1 MIMLDNEI
9 LYNAL
14 TMTKASATRGLT
26 GRFPMG
32 ASAQAAPRAG
42 VTLFL
47 CFLIALLEGFD
58 IQAIGVAAPY
68 LIPQLGLTPGQA
80 GVVFGAGMA
89 GLVLGAVTGGWLA
102 DRMGRKGLLMVCV
115 AIFGLFTLA
124 TLVAA
129 GPVSLG
135 FYRFL
140 AGAGMGA
147 AMPSLVA
154 VALEIA
160 PPERRTRTITL
171 MFSGMPAGGAL
182 AALFAAGLL
191 EKYGWH
197 SIFLAGGL
205 LPLLLLPAMW
215 VLMPAGRPAVASHA
229 DRPGAVQA
237 LFGEGRLLVTLL
249 AWFTFGLTLLVLY
262 LLLNWLPSLVAAK
275 GLGGVGGAGAAFAFN
290 AGSIAGALGI
300 GMLVDRLG
308 PRIPIITAYPCL
320 ALAMFGLAGA
330 ESLVPVL
337 ILAGLAGFFLLGAQY
352 SLYGVI
358 PLYYPQAVRGLA
370 TGASIAV
377 GRLGS
382 IVGPLVAGH
391 LLGQGWGP
399 AGVAMAMVPVVIAAG
414 VSAGVMT
421 IRGRYIEN

>member
-1 MIMLDNEI
+1 
-9 LYNAL
+9 
-14 TMTKASATRGLT
+14 
-26 GRFPMG
+26 MG
-32 ASAQAAPRAG
+32 ASAQAVPRG
-42 VTLFL
+42 RVTLLL
-47 CFLIALLEGFD
+47 CFFIALLEGFD

-68 LIPQLGLTPGQA
+68 LIPQLGLSPGQA
-80 GVVFGAGMA
+80 GLVFGAGMA
-89 GLVLGAVTGGWLA
+89 GLVCGAVTGGWLA

-135 FYRFL
+135 AYRFL

-182 AALFAAGLL
+182 AALFAAGFL
-191 EKYGWH
+191 EDYGWH
-197 SIFLAGGL
+197 SIFLVGGV
-205 LPLLLLPAMW
+205 LPILLLPAMFW
-215 VLMPAGRPAVASHA
+215 LMPDIRSAVNAGGA
-229 DRPGAVQA
+229 RPGAVQA

-249 AWFTFGLTLLVLY
+249 AWFTFGMTLLVLY
-262 LLLNWLPSLVAAK
+262 LMLNWLPSLVAAK

-290 AGSIAGALGI
+290 AGSVVGAWGI
-300 GMLVDRLG
+300 GTLVDRLG
-308 PRIPIITAYPCL
+308 PRIPIMAAYPCL

-337 ILAGLAGFFLLGAQY
+337 VLAGLAGFFLLGAQY

-358 PLYYPQAVRGLA
+358 PLYYPGAVRGLA
-370 TGASIAV
+370 TGAAIAV
-377 GRLGS
+377 GRVGS
-382 IVGPLVAGH
+382 IAGPLVAGH

-399 AGVAMAMVPVVIAAG
+399 AGVAMAMVPVVLAAG
-414 VSAGVMT
+414 LSAGIMT
-421 IRGRYIEN
+421 VRGRYLDN

>member
-1 MIMLDNEI
+1 MGMSSR
-9 LYNAL
+9 A
-14 TMTKASATRGLT
+14 ATG
-26 GRFPMG
+26 GRI
-32 ASAQAAPRAG
+32 
-42 VTLFL
+42 TLLL

-68 LIPQLGLTPGQA
+68 LLPQLGLTPQQA

-89 GLVLGAVTGGWLA
+89 GLVCGAVTGGWMA
-102 DRMGRKGLLMVCV
+102 DRMGRKGLLMGCV

-124 TLVAA
+124 TLVAS

-135 FYRFL
+135 IYRLL

-147 AMPSLVA
+147 AMPSLIA

-160 PPERRTRTITL
+160 PAERRTRTTTL
-171 MFSGMPAGGAL
+171 MFSGMPVGGAL

-197 SIFLAGGL
+197 SIFLVGGL
-205 LPLLLLPAMW
+205 IPLLLLPAMH
-215 VLMPAGRPAVASHA
+215 VLMRGDGPHKHA
-229 DRPGAVQA
+229 HAERPGAMHT
-237 LFGEGRLLVTLL
+237 LFGGNRALTTLL
-249 AWFTFGLTLLVLY
+249 AWFTFGMTLLVLY

-275 GLGGVGGAGAAFAFN
+275 GLGGSGGAQAAFAFN
-290 AGSIAGALGI
+290 AGSVVGSMII
-300 GMLVDRLG
+300 GLLVDKWG
-308 PRIPIITAYPCL
+308 PKLPIILAYPAL

-330 ESLVPVL
+330 DSLGPVL
-337 ILAGLAGFFLLGAQY
+337 ALAGIAGFFLLGAQY

-358 PLYYPQAVRGLA
+358 PRYYPAKARGLA

-382 IVGPLVAGH
+382 IAGPLVAGH

-399 AGVAMAMVPVVIAAG
+399 AGVAMAMVPVVL
-414 VSAGVMT
+414 SAGGAVCLMT
-421 IRGRYIEN
+421 IRGRFMDDAA

>member
-1 MIMLDNEI
+1 MGVP
-9 LYNAL
+9 
-14 TMTKASATRGLT
+14 TGLT
-26 GRFPMG
+26 
-32 ASAQAAPRAG
+32 AQDTSRRG
-42 VTLFL
+42 VTMLL
-47 CFLIALLEGFD
+47 CFFIALLEGFD

-68 LIPQLGLTPGQA
+68 LIPQLGLSPGQA

-89 GLVLGAVTGGWLA
+89 GLVCGAVAGGWLA

-115 AIFGLFTLA
+115 AVFGLFTLA
-124 TLVAA
+124 TVVAS

-135 FYRFL
+135 IYRFI

-160 PPERRTRTITL
+160 PAERRTRTITL

-182 AALFAAGLL
+182 AALFAGSLL
-191 EKYGWH
+191 EQYGWH
-197 SIFLAGGL
+197 SIFIVGGV
-205 LPLLLLPAMW
+205 LPLLLLPLMMK
-215 VLMPAGRPAVASHA
+215 LMPDSRTPPAATGT
-229 DRPGAVQA
+229 DRPGAAQA
-237 LFGEGRLLVTLL
+237 LFGGGRLLVTLL

-262 LLLNWLPSLVAAK
+262 LLLNWLPSLVSAK
-275 GLGGVGGAGAAFAFN
+275 GLGGSGGAAAAFAFN
-290 AGSIAGALGI
+290 AGSIAGAWGI
-300 GMLVDRLG
+300 GFLVDRWG
-308 PRIPIITAYPCL
+308 PRIPIIAAYPCL

-330 ESLVPVL
+330 ESLLPVL

-358 PLYYPQAVRGLA
+358 PLYYPVPVRGLA

-382 IVGPLVAGH
+382 IAGPLVAGH

-399 AGVAMAMVPVVIAAG
+399 AGVAMSMVPVVLAAG
-414 VSAGVMT
+414 LAAGVMT
-421 IRGRYIEN
+421 VRGRYTEP

>member
-1 MIMLDNEI
+1 MDMSSR
-9 LYNAL
+9 A
-14 TMTKASATRGLT
+14 ATG
-26 GRFPMG
+26 GRI
-32 ASAQAAPRAG
+32 
-42 VTLFL
+42 TLLL

-68 LIPQLGLTPGQA
+68 LLPQLGLTPQQA

-89 GLVLGAVTGGWLA
+89 GLVCGALTGGWMA
-102 DRMGRKGLLMVCV
+102 DRMGRKGLLMGCV

-124 TLVAA
+124 TLVAS

-160 PPERRTRTITL
+160 PAERRTRTTTL
-171 MFSGMPAGGAL
+171 MFSGMPVGGAL

-197 SIFLAGGL
+197 SIFLVGGL
-205 LPLLLLPAMW
+205 LPLVLLPAMY
-215 VLMPAGRPAVASHA
+215 VLMGGDDGPHKHA
-229 DRPGAVQA
+229 HLERPGAMHT
-237 LFGEGRLLVTLL
+237 LFGGNRALTTVL
-249 AWFTFGLTLLVLY
+249 AWFTFGMTLLVLY

-275 GLGGVGGAGAAFAFN
+275 GLGGSGGAQAAFAFN
-290 AGSIAGALGI
+290 AGSVI
-300 GMLVDRLG
+300 GSMIIGLLVDKWG
-308 PRIPIITAYPCL
+308 PKLPIILAYPAL

-330 ESLVPVL
+330 DSLGPVL
-337 ILAGLAGFFLLGAQY
+337 ALAGIAGFFLLGAQY

-358 PLYYPQAVRGLA
+358 PRYYPAKVRGLA

-382 IVGPLVAGH
+382 IAGPLVAGH
-391 LLGQGWGP
+391 MLGQGWGP
-399 AGVAMAMVPVVIAAG
+399 AGVAMAMVPVVL
-414 VSAGVMT
+414 SAGGAVCLMT
-421 IRGRYIEN
+421 IRGRFVDDAA

>member
-1 MIMLDNEI
+1 
-9 LYNAL
+9 
-14 TMTKASATRGLT
+14 
-26 GRFPMG
+26 MG
-32 ASAQAAPRAG
+32 APAPSAPRG
-42 VTLFL
+42 GITLLL

-89 GLVLGAVTGGWLA
+89 GLVLGAFTGGWLA
-102 DRMGRKGLLMVCV
+102 DRMGRKGLLMICV

-135 FYRFL
+135 VYRFF

-160 PPERRTRTITL
+160 PPARRTRTITL

-191 EKYGWH
+191 EQYGWH
-197 SIFLAGGL
+197 SIFLAGGV

-215 VLMPAGRPAVASHA
+215 VLMPDSRAAGAAQA
-229 DRPGAVQA
+229 GRPGAVQA
-237 LFGEGRLLVTLL
+237 LFGEGRLLITLL
-249 AWFTFGLTLLVLY
+249 AWFTFGMTLLVLY

-290 AGSIAGALGI
+290 AGSIVGAWGI
-300 GMLVDRLG
+300 GFLVDRMG
-308 PRIPIITAYPCL
+308 PRIPIIAAYPCL
-320 ALAMFGLAGA
+320 ALAMVGLAGA

-337 ILAGLAGFFLLGAQY
+337 VLAGLAGFFLLGAQY
-352 SLYGVI
+352 SLYGII
-358 PLYYPQAVRGLA
+358 PLYYPGVARGLA
-370 TGASIAV
+370 TGAAIAV

-382 IVGPLVAGH
+382 IAGPLVAGH

-399 AGVAMAMVPVVIAAG
+399 AGVAMAMVPVAI
-414 VSAGVMT
+414 SAGLSATIMT
-421 IRGRYIEN
+421 IRGRYVDAG

>member
-1 MIMLDNEI
+1 MGV
-9 LYNAL
+9 
-14 TMTKASATRGLT
+14 SAH
-26 GRFPMG
+26 
-32 ASAQAAPRAG
+32 AAPRG
-42 VTLFL
+42 GITLFL
-47 CFLIALLEGFD
+47 CFLITLLEGFD

-68 LIPQLGLTPGQA
+68 LIPQLGLTPSQA
-80 GVVFGAGMA
+80 GLVFGGGMA
-89 GLVLGAVTGGWLA
+89 GLVVGALTGGWLA

-124 TLVAA
+124 TVVAT

-135 FYRFL
+135 VYRFL

-147 AMPSLVA
+147 AMPSLIA

-182 AALFAAGLL
+182 AALFAGTLL
-191 EKYGWH
+191 ESYGWH

-205 LPLLLLPAMW
+205 LPLALLPAMAK
-215 VLMPAGRPAVASHA
+215 LMPDSRVPAAVSTTRP
-229 DRPGAVQA
+229 DPMQA
-237 LFGEGRLLVTLL
+237 LFGEGRLLITLL
-249 AWFTFGLTLLVLY
+249 AWFTFGMTLLVLY

-275 GLGGVGGAGAAFAFN
+275 GLGAVGGAGAAFAFN
-290 AGSIAGALGI
+290 VGSIIGACGI
-300 GMLVDRLG
+300 GILVDRLG
-308 PRIPIITAYPCL
+308 PRIPIIAAYPCL

-330 ESLVPVL
+330 ETLVPVVV
-337 ILAGLAGFFLLGAQY
+337 LAGLAGFFLLGAQY

-358 PLYYPQAVRGLA
+358 PLYYPVNVRGLA

-382 IVGPLVAGH
+382 IAGPLVAGH
-391 LLGQGWGP
+391 LLGQGLGP
-399 AGVAMAMVPVVIAAG
+399 SGVALSMVPVVVAAG
-414 VSAGVMT
+414 LSVSIMT
-421 IRGRYIEN
+421 IRGRYIEG